1 MEMLEFYALNILVGV
16 ILAVTLG
23 LLGVHLVIRQKSLE
37 TLMIGQ
43 TMQLGIIVGA
53 FISSLL
59 WHETKLIHEG
69 HIGLGISL
77 GLAGFI
83 YFLHGKLSKKWY
95 QLKTELALIAII
107 LSIALT
113 HVLTALN
120 PLIESHFVRSFV
132 GDIVTASQGENYF
145 LIIVGLLGLI
155 YFLNF
160 KQKLFEDS
168 LDLGLYGDLT
178 HKRAYGFEFVLFLT
192 MGVSIHVFGLMFTL
206 GCLLIP
212 TILMGLS
219 KSINY
224 KSLILNILLGNSL
237 AVLGG
242 FLLNIQFE
250 NLPTS
255 PSIVI
260 FLSLIFSVR
269 LIFAR
274 LGNRVS

>member
-1 MEMLEFYALNILVGV
+1 MEMLEFYALSILVGV
-16 ILAVTLG
+16 VLAVSLG
-23 LLGVHLVIRQKSLE
+23 LLGIHLVIRQKSLE

-53 FISSLL
+53 FASSIL
-59 WHETKLIHEG
+59 WHEAKIIHEG
-69 HIGLGISL
+69 HIGVLISL

-83 YFLHGKLSKKWY
+83 YFLHGHLSKKWY

-107 LSIALT
+107 LSIAMT

-145 LIIVGLLGLI
+145 LIIVGVLSLI
-155 YFLNF
+155 YFLGF
-160 KQKLFEDS
+160 RRKLFEDS
-168 LDLGLYGDLT
+168 LDLGLYGDLG
-178 HKRAYGFEFVLFLT
+178 HKRVYGFEFVLFLT
-192 MGVSIHVFGLMFTL
+192 MGLSIHVFGLMFTL
-206 GCLLIP
+206 ACLLVP
-212 TILMGLS
+212 TILMSLS
-219 KSINY
+219 KSISY
-224 KSLILNILLGNSL
+224 KNLILNIVIGNSL
-237 AVLGG
+237 AVMGG

-260 FLSLIFSVR
+260 LLSLIFSLR
-269 LIFAR
+269 LILAD